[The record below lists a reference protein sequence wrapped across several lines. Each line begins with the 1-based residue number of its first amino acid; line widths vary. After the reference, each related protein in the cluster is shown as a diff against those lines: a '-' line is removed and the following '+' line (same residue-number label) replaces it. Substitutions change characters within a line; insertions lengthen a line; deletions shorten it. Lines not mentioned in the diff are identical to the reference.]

1 MGKVFGIL
9 VIVVGVWVG
18 LTVFTE
24 GTDSAFGGLF
34 AGSDEEMADDRGQPL
49 TRQVEEQVRDSYRE
63 QEERIESRT
72 AE

>member
-9 VIVVGVWVG
+9 VIVVAVWVG
-18 LTVFTE
+18 LTVFSE

-34 AGSDEEMADDRGQPL
+34 AGSEKEIAEGRGQPL
-49 TRQVEEQVRDSYRE
+49 TRQVEQQVRDVYRE
-63 QEERIESRT
+63 QEERVESRT